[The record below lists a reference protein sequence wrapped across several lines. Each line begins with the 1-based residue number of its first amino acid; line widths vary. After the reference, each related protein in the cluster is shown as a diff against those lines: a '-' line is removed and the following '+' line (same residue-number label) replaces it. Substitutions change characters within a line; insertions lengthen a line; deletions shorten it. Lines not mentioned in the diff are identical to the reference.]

1 MSIYNEVFNRATI
14 HDSLFLN
21 VSSVLEYETLDVLK
35 AENPDMYNVWID
47 LCGSFGS
54 KTEPNNE
61 YYQRYGPYYPEF
73 SKIVGVTYAVLEYEE
88 GKLKKKTKR
97 LVNSNEFVVL
107 KDFFDVL
114 YGLSSDGSQST
125 PTDFKTL
132 TGYNLVYY
140 DIPFLIKRFL
150 LHKNNFDNSN
160 KELPLILKYALNS
173 KPWESGIVM
182 DLANVWG
189 FKGKDIY
196 SLDLIS
202 KFLRL
207 RVKNKVLERHEV
219 SQRYWKEYHNDE
231 SEALKEIVLSGNTN
245 ISVIVQAF
253 NYLRTV

>member
-21 VSSVLEYETLDVLK
+21 VSSVLEYETLDKLK
-35 AENPDMYNVWID
+35 EKNPDMYNVWID
-47 LCGSFGS
+47 LCRSFG
-54 KTEPNNE
+54 KEIEPNNE

-73 SKIVGVTYAVLEYEE
+73 SKIVGITYAVLEYEE

-97 LVNSNEFVVL
+97 HVNSNELVVL

-114 YGLSSDGSQST
+114 YSISSDGNQST
-125 PTDFKTL
+125 PSEFNIL

-150 LHKNNFDNSN
+150 IHKNSFKDN
-160 KELPLILKYALNS
+160 KQLPLILKYALNS
-173 KPWESGIVM
+173 KPWEGGIVM
-182 DLANVWG
+182 DLASVWG

-202 KFLRL
+202 KFLGL
-207 RVKNKVLERHEV
+207 KVKNKVLERHEV
-219 SQRYWKEYHNDE
+219 SKKYWERFYEDE
-231 SEALKEIVLSGNTN
+231 SDALKEIVVSGNTN

-253 NYLRTV
+253 NYLRTI